1 MPYRTPPLS
10 AGSYYHL
17 YNRGNNREPIFFERE
32 DYIYFLKEI
41 RRHLCPYA
49 DVIAYA
55 LMPNHYHLL
64 VHLHGDELSEAMRT
78 LTISYTKAVN
88 KRYDR
93 VGTLF
98 QRSYQSI
105 LVDKDEYLVHL
116 SRYIHLNPQKANLTS
131 KAEDWDFSSYRDY
144 LGIRKGTLPK
154 PDIVLAQFPS
164 PAHYK
169 QFVEDGNVNEKII
182 ANITLDG

>member
-1 MPYRTPPLS
+1 VEIGFLYQVFPSILGDMPYRSTVFI
-10 AGSYYHL
+10 AGNYYHL

-32 DYIYFLKEI
+32 SFIY
-41 RRHLCPYA
+41 
-49 DVIAYA
+49 
-55 LMPNHYHLL
+55 
-64 VHLHGDELSEAMRT
+64 
-78 LTISYTKAVN
+78 
-88 KRYDR
+88 
-93 VGTLF
+93 
-98 QRSYQSI
+98 
-105 LVDKDEYLVHL
+105 
-116 SRYIHLNPQKANLTS
+116 LNPQKANLTG

-154 PDIVLAQFPS
+154 PDVVLSQFPS